1 MHGSTVVDQYGTPS
15 MPTEIEIQITPLFST
30 PLLVFT
36 PADHKRI
43 NARLAAMI
51 LEREASVPT
60 HRDTEVV
67 GWSSP
72 HDLSMLEWAGEPL
85 RDLFGP
91 VLEAAKQVTTLS
103 QRCAQ
108 GIGRPDWDVVEV
120 WANVQRNGGANAAH
134 SHPGS
139 FWAGVYY
146 VDAGEVSSTKE
157 MGGEL
162 QIYDPR
168 GCLPRMLAPYLQYSM
183 SELHDAGTS
192 ISYAPVSG
200 QCLLF
205 PGWLFHAVNTYHGTA
220 PRISVAFN
228 LDPVLTPGM
237 KNGVHAQ
244 PVSESRR

>member
-1 MHGSTVVDQYGTPS
+1 

-146 VDAGEVSSTKE
+146 VDAGEVSSTKP
-157 MGGEL
+157 GGPPMTV
-162 QIYDPR
+162 PR
-168 GCLPRMLAPYLQYSM
+168 RRASLS
-183 SELHDAGTS
+183 
-192 ISYAPVSG
+192 SY
-200 QCLLF
+200 
-205 PGWLFHAVNTYHGTA
+205 
-220 PRISVAFN
+220 
-228 LDPVLTPGM
+228 
-237 KNGVHAQ
+237 
-244 PVSESRR
+244 

>member
-1 MHGSTVVDQYGTPS
+1 
-15 MPTEIEIQITPLFST
+15 MPTEIEIEITPLFST

-43 NARLAAMI
+43 NARLSSLI
-51 LEREASVPT
+51 LEREASVPA

-72 HDLSMLEWAGEPL
+72 HDLSMLDWAGEPL
-85 RDLFGP
+85 RDLFAP
-91 VLEAAKQVTTLS
+91 VLEVAKQVTTLS
-103 QRCAQ
+103 QRCAE
-108 GIGRPDWDVVEV
+108 GKDRPDWDVVEV

-146 VDAGEVSSTKE
+146 VDAGEVGPTKE
-157 MGGEL
+157 KGGEL

-192 ISYAPVSG
+192 ISYAPVAG

-205 PGWLFHAVNTYHGTA
+205 PGWLFHAVNTYRGTA

-228 LDPVLTPGM
+228 LDPVLTSGM
-237 KNGVHAQ
+237 VNGAQ
-244 PVSESRR
+244 KHPVSESRR